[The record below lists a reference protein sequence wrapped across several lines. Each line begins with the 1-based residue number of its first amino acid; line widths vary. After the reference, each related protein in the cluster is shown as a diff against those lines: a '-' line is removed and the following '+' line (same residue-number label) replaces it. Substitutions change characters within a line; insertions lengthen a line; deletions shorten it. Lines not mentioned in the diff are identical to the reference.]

1 MDDDPKPIKYLKE
14 IGAAFKLGSG
24 VLGKS
29 AIAVGILIVVGG
41 IAIYRLKSDN
51 AILLALGL
59 IVVAFFLW
67 FFPVIRF
74 VGKHP
79 DAALLEGAEWTGFHR
94 FQAAA
99 KGYIPTAEEQKPSL
113 SPGSTINLSLV
124 DNTPK
129 QSDSNKE
136 IT

>member
-1 MDDDPKPIKYLKE
+1 MPDELGPIGYLKE

-29 AIAVGILIVVGG
+29 AIAVGILMIVGG
-41 IAIYRLKSDN
+41 VAVYRLKSDG
-51 AILLALGL
+51 AILAALGIIAL
-59 IVVAFFLW
+59 VFFLW

-74 VGKHP
+74 VEKHP

-99 KGYIPTAEEQKPSL
+99 KGYLPSAEDRKPCLAEQL
-113 SPGSTINLSLV
+113 SCASAT
-124 DNTPK
+124 K
-129 QSDSNKE
+129 
-136 IT
+136 